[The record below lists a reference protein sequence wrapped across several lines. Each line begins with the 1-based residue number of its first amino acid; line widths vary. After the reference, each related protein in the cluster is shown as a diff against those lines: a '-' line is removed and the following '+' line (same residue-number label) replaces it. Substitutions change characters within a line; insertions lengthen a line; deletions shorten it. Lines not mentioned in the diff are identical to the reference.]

1 MSIPD
6 VVEALRG
13 VQFLHDVDE
22 EQLLSIAAIAAL
34 EEYPSGFVLFRAGQP
49 HQNVYLVVKGI
60 AALEVRVASQVVK
73 RLQTVGEGEL
83 LGWSPHVW
91 ARSEMTATARALQAD
106 PGDRDRCQPARW
118 PSASTNPKFG
128 FEFMQRTAQALL
140 ERLTAHAA
148 PAYSTSTATNCP
160 AVATGEEV

>member
-49 HQNVYLVVKGI
+49 HQNVYLVVRGI
-60 AALEVRVASQVVK
+60 VALEVRVASQVIK

-83 LGWSPHVW
+83 LGWSPMLG
-91 ARSEMTATARALQAD
+91 RSEMTATARTLKPTQVVAIDAPQLVAFCEHD
-106 PGDRDRCQPARW
+106 PM
-118 PSASTNPKFG
+118 FG
-128 FEFMQRTAQALL
+128 FEIMRRTARALAR
-140 ERLTAHAA
+140 RLNATHLQLLDV
-148 PAYSTSTATNCP
+148 YSHEMP
-160 AVATGEEV
+160 AVVAGEEI